1 MFMPEPPP
9 SELAAAF
16 YAEDRETDGYL
27 NNLTRLWC
35 WRPDMLQAIIDQ
47 RGRLLDESE
56 LTAEDVAVLVTATAA
71 ARSDS
76 YCALAWGTRL
86 AAHTDDRTAASVLAG
101 SVDDLDT
108 RRAALTTWARQVV
121 ADPNATVSSDIERLR
136 EVGLSDRAIFEATV
150 YVALRLAFSTVNDA
164 LGAAP
169 DRELAE
175 RAPARV
181 RDAITFGRPP
191 G

>member
-1 MFMPEPPP
+1 MFLPEPPP

-35 WRPDMLQAIIDQ
+35 WRPDVLKGFIDL

-56 LTAEDVAVLVTATAA
+56 LTEDDVAVLVTATAA

-86 AAHTDDRTAASVLAG
+86 AAYSDDHTAETVLAG
-101 SVDDLDT
+101 SVDDLDP
-108 RRAALTTWARQVV
+108 RRAALATWARQVV
-121 ADPNATVSSDIERLR
+121 ADPNVTVSLDIERLR
-136 EVGLSDRAIFEATV
+136 NVGLSDRAIFEATA

-181 RDAITFGRPP
+181 RDAITFGRAPS
-191 G
+191 